1 MAMMAMIQIHEY
13 ATGWRSDHGSPGRAG
28 ALGLPNSFLSASA
41 TVVIGFHEAM
51 VPGTQQ
57 HPVAQFRFPALI
69 PRNDVMGL
77 ARRWRYFAMREG
89 AALVPSHE
97 RGA

>member
-1 MAMMAMIQIHEY
+1 MVMMAMIQIHEY

-51 VPGTQQ
+51 VRIVRAFEDRARALYG
-57 HPVAQFRFPALI
+57 RPAS
-69 PRNDVMGL
+69 R
-77 ARRWRYFAMREG
+77 
-89 AALVPSHE
+89 
-97 RGA
+97 

>member
-1 MAMMAMIQIHEY
+1 MVMMAMIQIHEY

-51 VPGTQQ
+51 VRSGPGIEEIGTN
-57 HPVAQFRFPALI
+57 VE
-69 PRNDVMGL
+69 
-77 ARRWRYFAMREG
+77 AMNVSGKSATNAMPLTPSGVETR
-89 AALVPSHE
+89 LVVE
-97 RGA
+97 YDKD